1 LKVLAKESISF
12 MCFINCTY
20 RSSRM
25 MQGRPIYFMLAE
37 SMPYKYKKALVLI
50 LTTVFGCIHFA
61 VRFVAHT
68 VCAGEQTML

>member
-1 LKVLAKESISF
+1 
-12 MCFINCTY
+12 
-20 RSSRM
+20 M